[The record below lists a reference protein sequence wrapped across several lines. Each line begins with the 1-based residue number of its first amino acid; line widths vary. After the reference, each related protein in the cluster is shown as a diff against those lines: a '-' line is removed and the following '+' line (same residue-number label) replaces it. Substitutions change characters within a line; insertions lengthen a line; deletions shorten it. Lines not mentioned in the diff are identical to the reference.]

1 MFYKKGKRLDL
12 FGFTDSDYVGDQ
24 DDRKSTLGCTF
35 MMDIG
40 VVSWSSK
47 KQLVFTLPNTKAEFV
62 DNNNNNNNNN
72 NNFCTFN

>member
-12 FGFTDSDYVGDQ
+12 FGFTNSDYVGDQ

-47 KQLVFTLPNTKAEFV
+47 KQPVVTLPNTKAEFV
-62 DNNNNNNNNN
+62 DSNN